1 MTKTLEIDGFD
12 ELLRAIDTAPQ
23 TARPLLRQAMQRA
36 LLLVKAI
43 VADYPPATEAN
54 RPGRMTVINRGKRN
68 ARMVPMGY
76 YERGQGWWY
85 PVVNRATFAGVKGKS
100 AGVIALRE
108 KVLKKTG
115 RVIVRGTGQRIV
127 GYKLRRVSEVL
138 GKSWATAVT
147 PDEDGVT
154 GEIGNNA
161 SYAPEVQS
169 ADRQWRVHAMRGWG
183 TLEKALED
191 ATPEI
196 IDEFEKGVEELLEKL
211 GDE

>member
-1 MTKTLEIDGFD
+1 MTKVLDIEGFD
-12 ELLRAIDTAPQ
+12 ELLKAIDAAPQ
-23 TARPLLRQAMQRA
+23 TARPILRQAMQRA

-54 RPGRMTVINRGKRN
+54 RPGRMTLINRGKRN
-68 ARMVPMGY
+68 VRMVPMGY

-85 PVVNRATFAGVKGKS
+85 PVVNKATLGVKPLKS
-100 AGVIALRE
+100 AGGITRTRANKLY
-108 KVLKKTG
+108 
-115 RVIVRGTGQRIV
+115 GTQV
-127 GYKLRRVSEVL
+127 SQVAGYKLRRVSEVL

-147 PDEDGVT
+147 PDDDGVT

-196 IDEFEKGVEELLEKL
+196 VEEFESAVEELLGKL
-211 GDE
+211 AE